1 MQNDQ
6 VMIHVRFA
14 PNGTVVE
21 IGERP
26 AAAGAQEW
34 FNHLSTTTLDS
45 YQSLSGGRGLFRLP
59 REQLSVA
66 KAPWN
71 NGKGAVS

>member
-1 MQNDQ
+1 MQTEQ

-14 PNGTVVE
+14 PNGSVTE

-26 AAAGAQEW
+26 AAISAQEW
-34 FNHLSTTTLDS
+34 FNHLSNTTLNT
-45 YQSLSGGRGLFRLP
+45 YESLSGGRGLFRMP
-59 REQLSVA
+59 PEVLSTA

-71 NGKGAVS
+71 NGKGATS